1 MIYYSHRS
9 LDLELDELRFN
20 PSFIIV
26 TWYLVK
32 IIRLFWAS
40 VSSLVK
46 MGMTGLPQ
54 RGLVSIKE
62 VSM

>member
-20 PSFIIV
+20 PCFIIV

-46 MGMTGLPQ
+46 MGMTGLLQ

>member
-20 PSFIIV
+20 PCFIMV

-32 IIRLFWAS
+32 IIGLFWVS
-40 VSSLVK
+40 VFSLVK
-46 MGMTGLPQ
+46 MGMTGLPH

-62 VSM
+62 LSI